1 MYILRFE
8 LRLYTKFLSLQ
19 FFLNFYAC
27 NYSAKSQLNYQFQTI
42 FNEPQN
48 PVSTYLFN
56 ACQCCLACFES
67 FLQYLGKNAYIIIT
81 LNGSSFC
88 PASKRAFHILSTNSL
103 RVVAINSVGDFV
115 LLLGKVFVVLATV
128 LIGIEMIQV
137 TKIASKVNLSLRN
150 FIEFQEQTWPTL
162 HLGSNH
168 YLRHF
173 RVSRRPLLSHGLRDD
188 HRHNFPVLL

>member
-1 MYILRFE
+1 MLKFE
-8 LRLYTKFLSLQ
+8 IRTQAHTKFSFITMFII
-19 FFLNFYAC
+19 FFACHYYA
-27 NYSAKSQLNYQFQTI
+27 KPQLNYQFQTI
-42 FNEPQN
+42 FSEPQN

-56 ACQCCLACFES
+56 ACQCCLACFEN

-81 LNGSSFC
+81 LDGSSFC

-103 RVVAINSVGDFV
+103 RVIAINSVGDFV

-137 TKIASKVNLSLRN
+137 TKIASKVNLSLQN
-150 FIEFQEQTWPTL
+150 FIEFQEQTWPSL

-168 YLRHF
+168 NLRHF
-173 RVSRRPLLSHGLRDD
+173 RVSRLPLLSHGLRDD
-188 HRHNFPVLL
+188 HRHNFSVLL